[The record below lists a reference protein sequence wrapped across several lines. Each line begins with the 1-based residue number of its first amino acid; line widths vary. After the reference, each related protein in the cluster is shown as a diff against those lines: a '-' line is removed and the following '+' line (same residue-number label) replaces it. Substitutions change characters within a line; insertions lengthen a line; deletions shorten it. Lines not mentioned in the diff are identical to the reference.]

1 MDTMIQLLLIVL
13 VCLAVVGVLAA
24 RRRTLVKM
32 AMRNIVRK
40 KKYTVIVTAG
50 LLIATAMISGALVM
64 ADTLD
69 YVIRQDTYDST
80 GVVDIVVTAKDA
92 AGQSIYFDEAIARN
106 LIQEIANG
114 SLANVDGAQP
124 VIRERV
130 GVLNKENGL
139 PYPDAVLYGFDPEA
153 SLDILLDENDNP
165 IDESEISGD
174 RVVINQALSDELEA
188 VAGDVIQIMP
198 SIGVPRDV
206 VVSHVAHNT
215 GMARWQYER
224 LVFVNLTYAQLG
236 LVLEPHRINAIDVSN
251 MGSISQGYK
260 LTDAAVEDL
269 NGSLP
274 SGITFDYWTVKED
287 GVEVAE
293 TTSDMV
299 SQIFVVMSSF
309 TIIAGIALIINI
321 FVMLAEERKPEM
333 GISRAIGMQ
342 RFDLT
347 HSFVFEGVVYAMVAA
362 VIGTL
367 VGLVIAFVMFG
378 LFSTVFAGGFMFTL
392 HFKTSSL
399 VIAASAGFL
408 ITLLTVAL
416 ASWRVSKLNIVR
428 AIRDI
433 PEPVLAKSG
442 KKYFYTGIAG
452 MIFGLLMTYNGITG
466 KQSATMDAG
475 PSLLVL
481 GASTMLIRYVHPRW
495 PFTISGAFII
505 WWVLDPTNLREDLF
519 GEMAGGL
526 EMFII
531 TGTLLVIAGVVVV
544 MFNSDMLLEG
554 LMKLFGRR
562 RSLLPVF
569 RAAISYPLNKK
580 FRTGLSLFI
589 FALIMF
595 TVTVLAMIASFQ
607 RESVDTTTQQFSG
620 GFELIGISIKD
631 LSSDYFGSEIQDGLV
646 SSGAVDRYESSV
658 TAPINIL
665 KAGESE
671 AVPYYLLGMSQSML
685 QQNKFSLA
693 ERSDLYDSDE
703 EAWQAV
709 AEDPSLVI
717 IDGSVRPQI
726 YGPSFGVI
734 QVGLGEQIALVMA
747 NGSAVNVS
755 VIGIMDQAFNL
766 AVFSSNDFI
775 LSESPVHSW
784 NLFYVSTSKQG
795 GMTDQQVANDL
806 EKTFIEYGLSV
817 IVVRDMIKS
826 LMDTISSMMQ
836 LMEVFLGMGLIV
848 GISGLGIITIRSV
861 AERRQEI
868 GVMRSIGYQ
877 RDMILKTFMLETS
890 FVSLLGIALGV
901 ILGLLLSYRLWEWG
915 GFAKSAP
922 FVIPW
927 VEILILIVIAFVIT
941 SIATLPPSRS
951 ASRLAPAEALRRV
964 D

>member
-1 MDTMIQLLLIVL
+1 MMQILFIVL
-13 VCLAVVGVLAA
+13 LCLAVITVLAV
-24 RRRTLVKM
+24 RRVTLAKM

-40 KKYTVIVTAG
+40 KKYTVIVVAG

-69 YVIRQDTYDST
+69 YVIRKDTYDST
-80 GVVDIVVTAKDA
+80 GSVDIVVTAKDA
-92 AGQSIYFDEAIARN
+92 AGQSIYFEEAIARDLISDIENGN
-106 LIQEIANG
+106 LSN
-114 SLANVDGAQP
+114 LDGAQP

-130 GVLNKENGL
+130 GLLNTQNGL
-139 PYPDAVLYGFDPEA
+139 PYPDAVLYGFDTETC
-153 SLDILLDENDNP
+153 LDPLLDENGEA
-165 IDESEISGD
+165 IDASAISND

-188 VAGDVIQIMP
+188 MAGDTIRVMP
-198 SIGVPRDV
+198 SVGLPKDV
-206 VVSHVAHNT
+206 VISHVAHNT
-215 GMARWQYER
+215 GMARWQNEK
-224 LVFVNLTYAQLG
+224 LVFVNLSYAQLAI
-236 LVLEPHRINAIDVSN
+236 VLEPYRINAIDVSN
-251 MGSISQGYK
+251 LGSITEGYK
-260 LTDAAVEDL
+260 LTDAAIADL
-269 NGSLP
+269 NGTLP
-274 SGITFDYWTVKED
+274 SQISFDYWALKAD
-287 GVEVAE
+287 GIEMAE

-299 SQIFVVMSSF
+299 SQLFVVMSSF
-309 TIIAGIALIINI
+309 TIIAGVALIVNI

-347 HSFVFEGVVYAMVAA
+347 HAFVFEGVAYAMVAA
-362 VIGTL
+362 VLGTL

-378 LFSTVFAGGFMFTL
+378 LFSTVFAGGFMFTV
-392 HFKTSSL
+392 HFKASSL
-399 VIAASAGFL
+399 VIAGCAGFL
-408 ITLLTVAL
+408 ITLLTVFL

-433 PEPVLAKSG
+433 PEPALAKSG
-442 KKYFYTGIAG
+442 KKYFYVGVAG
-452 MIFGLLMTYNGITG
+452 LVVGLLMTYSGITG
-466 KQSATMDAG
+466 KQAMTISAG
-475 PSLLVL
+475 PSLVAL
-481 GASTMLIRYVHPRW
+481 GASMMLIRYVHPRW
-495 PFTISGAFII
+495 PFTLSGLFII
-505 WWVLDPTNLREDLF
+505 WWVLDPTDLTGALF
-519 GEMAGGL
+519 GEVTSGL

-531 TGTLLVIAGVVVV
+531 SGTLLVIAGVVVV
-544 MFNSDMLLEG
+544 MFNSDVLLEG

-580 FRTGLSLFI
+580 FRTGLALFI

-607 RESVDTTTQQFSG
+607 RESVDATTQQFSG

-631 LSSDYFGSEIQDGLV
+631 LSSDQFGDRIQEDLIAT
-646 SSGAVDRYESSV
+646 GAVDRYEASL
-658 TAPINIL
+658 TAPVSIL
-665 KAGESE
+665 KSGESE

-685 QQNKFSLA
+685 QDNKFSLA
-693 ERSDLYDSDE
+693 ERSAQYESDE
-703 EAWQAV
+703 KAWQAV

-726 YGPSFGVI
+726 YGPAFGVI
-734 QVGLGEQIALVMA
+734 QVDLGEQIELVMA
-747 NGSAVNVS
+747 NGDSVNVT
-755 VIGIMDQAFNL
+755 VIGIMDQAYNL

-775 LSESPVHSW
+775 LNASPVRSW
-784 NLFYVSTSKQG
+784 NLFYVSTSGHG
-795 GMTDQQVANDL
+795 GMTDQQVANEL
-806 EKTFIEYGLSV
+806 EKIFIEYGLSV
-817 IVVRDMIKS
+817 TVVRDMIGS

-890 FVSLLGIALGV
+890 FVSLTGIVLGV
-901 ILGLLLSYRLWEWG
+901 VLGLLLSYRLWEWG
-915 GFAKSAP
+915 GFDKNAP

-927 VEILILIVIAFVIT
+927 IEILVVMAIAFIIT
-941 SIATLPPSRS
+941 AIATLPPSRS